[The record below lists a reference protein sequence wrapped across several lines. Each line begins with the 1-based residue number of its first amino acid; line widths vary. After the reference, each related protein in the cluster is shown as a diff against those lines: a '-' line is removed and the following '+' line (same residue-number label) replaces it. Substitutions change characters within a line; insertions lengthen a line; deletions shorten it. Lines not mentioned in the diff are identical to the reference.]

1 VYSSAEALSPP
12 SSAESPPHAVS
23 RTTKPTRTAASA
35 DRRQPLVEVPLEV
48 SGVDGAV
55 TTVLL
60 VRTVGMRQV
69 TSIDM

>member
-1 VYSSAEALSPP
+1 M
-12 SSAESPPHAVS
+12 
-23 RTTKPTRTAASA
+23 AASA
-35 DRRQPLVEVPLEV
+35 DRRQPPVEVPLEV